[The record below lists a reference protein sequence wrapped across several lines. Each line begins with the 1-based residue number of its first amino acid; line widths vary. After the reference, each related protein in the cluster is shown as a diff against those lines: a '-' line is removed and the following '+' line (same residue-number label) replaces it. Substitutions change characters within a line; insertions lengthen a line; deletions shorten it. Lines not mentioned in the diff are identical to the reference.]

1 MLPDTVLPEVLQA
14 MSDSQQTNILDGM
27 EGADI
32 SRYDSIREYGGRVTF
47 HVQHHINQTVLC
59 LGSNSSTFQNGTT
72 NQTLCSRLNNS
83 SDEGGLPPEMTFND
97 DRKMAVIAYSTLFF
111 IAAISNLTVFLTLFR
126 NRHRKSRVNLF
137 IMHLSA
143 ADLIVTFIMLPL
155 ETIWN
160 ITVAWLAGDIACRM
174 LMFFRAFGLYLS
186 SFILVTISLDRYFA
200 ILHPLSMNDA
210 DKRGKLM
217 LTMAWLFSGIAS
229 LPQVSPFSISTFHNL
244 CDSVFLSL
252 AFPFSVMDYGMY
264 N

>member
-1 MLPDTVLPEVLQA
+1 M
-14 MSDSQQTNILDGM
+14 MSAAEQTNILDGAGM
-27 EGADI
+27 EGDGSEL

-47 HVQHHINQTVLC
+47 HLRHHLNQTVLC
-59 LGSNSSTFQNGTT
+59 LTNNTNLRNTTTSNE
-72 NQTLCSRLNNS
+72 TLCFTNYNG
-83 SDEGGLPPEMTFND
+83 SDVEGALPPDMTFNEQ
-97 DRKMAVIAYSTLFF
+97 RKMAVIAYSTLFV
-111 IAAISNLTVFLTLFR
+111 IAAISNLTVFITLFR

-160 ITVAWLAGDIACRM
+160 ITVAWLAGEIACRM

-217 LTMAWLFSGIAS
+217 LTMAWLFSAIAS
-229 LPQVSPFSISTFHNL
+229 LPQVCDISYKN
-244 CDSVFLSL
+244 D
-252 AFPFSVMDYGMY
+252 
-264 N
+264 